1 MQGLFHRL
9 LQWAHWIFIF
19 AIVLVVVAYLT
30 VPVIQDIV
38 GAIIAFIAFLFNP
51 LGITILRKAAELIS
65 NIEIPG

>member
-30 VPVIQDIV
+30 VPVVQSIV
-38 GAIIAFIAFLFNP
+38 GSIISFIGFLFNP
-51 LGITILRKAAELIS
+51 LGITILRKAVELIQ
-65 NIEIPG
+65 NIEVP